1 MQEFLRVLTTSGVS
15 VSARFLSALLL
26 GQFYI
31 KCLIMHYFL
40 VLFTFAM
47 QYISNIARVNLK
59 KKVLLL
65 PKMCKC
71 VVCC

>member
-1 MQEFLRVLTTSGVS
+1 MQELLRVLTTSGVS

-47 QYISNIARVNLK
+47 QYISNIARVN
-59 KKVLLL
+59 
-65 PKMCKC
+65 
-71 VVCC
+71 